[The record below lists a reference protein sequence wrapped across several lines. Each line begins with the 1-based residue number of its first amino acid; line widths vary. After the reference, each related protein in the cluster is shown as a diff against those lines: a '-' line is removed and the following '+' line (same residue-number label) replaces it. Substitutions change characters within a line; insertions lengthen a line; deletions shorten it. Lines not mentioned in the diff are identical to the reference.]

1 MSLKIDLKAGEKFIV
16 NGAVMVAGK
25 SGASLIL
32 QNQATFLRAK
42 DIMQENE
49 ADTPAKRIYFVIM
62 LMYIDPE
69 GHDQYYSRFAGLVDE
84 YLANTTLAEVRRALM
99 GILQQANMKRF
110 YQALKL
116 CKSLIQ
122 FEAKL
127 LNVPAA
133 AASRLVS
140 VEKVA
145 EKERRR

>member
-49 ADTPAKRIYFVIM
+49 ANTPAKRIYFVIM

-69 GHDQYYSRFAGLVDE
+69 SHDQYYSRFAGLVDE

-127 LNVPAA
+127 LSVPATG
-133 AASRLVS
+133 SRLPNVEKS
-140 VEKVA
+140 VEK
-145 EKERRR
+145 EKRR

>member
-32 QNQATFLRAK
+32 QNQATFMRAK
-42 DIMQENE
+42 DIMQEHE
-49 ADTPAKRIYFVIM
+49 ANTPAKRIYFVIM

-69 GHDQYYSRFAGLVDE
+69 GHDGYYSRFAGLIDD
-84 YLANTTLAEVRRALM
+84 YLANTSLAEVRRALM
-99 GILQQANMKRF
+99 GILQQVNMKRF

-122 FEAKL
+122 FESKL
-127 LNVPAA
+127 LEVAPGGPK
-133 AASRLVS
+133 SGS
-140 VEKVA
+140 EKGA
-145 EKERRR
+145 EKEKRR

>member
-42 DIMQENE
+42 DIMQEHE
-49 ADTPAKRIYFVIM
+49 ANTPGKRIYFVIM

-69 GHDQYYSRFAGLVDE
+69 AHDEYYSKFAGLIDD
-84 YLANTTLAEVRRALM
+84 YLANTSLAETRRALM
-99 GILQQANMKRF
+99 GILQQVNMKRF

-122 FEAKL
+122 FETKL
-127 LNVPAA
+127 LETTGGGTKSSNEKV
-133 AASRLVS
+133 
-140 VEKVA
+140 VEK
-145 EKERRR
+145 EKRR

>member
-42 DIMQENE
+42 DIMQEHE
-49 ADTPAKRIYFVIM
+49 ANTPGKRIYFVIM

-69 GHDQYYSRFAGLVDE
+69 AHDDYYSKFAGLIDD
-84 YLANTTLAEVRRALM
+84 YLANTSLAEVRRALM
-99 GILQQANMKRF
+99 GILQQVNMKRF

-122 FEAKL
+122 FESKL
-127 LNVPAA
+127 LEVADAGAKGGGNE
-133 AASRLVS
+133 R
-140 VEKVA
+140 VA
-145 EKERRR
+145 EKEKRR

>member
-49 ADTPAKRIYFVIM
+49 ANTPAKRIYFVIM

-69 GHDQYYSRFAGLVDE
+69 GHDEYYGKFAGLIDD
-84 YLANTTLAEVRRALM
+84 YLASTTLAEVRRALM
-99 GILQQANMKRF
+99 GILQQVNTKRF

-116 CKSLIQ
+116 CRSLIQ

-127 LNVPAA
+127 LAVAPAGA
-133 AASRLVS
+133 KSAGGDKSG
-140 VEKVA
+140 
-145 EKERRR
+145 EKEKRR

>member
-32 QNQATFLRAK
+32 QNQATFMRAK
-42 DIMQENE
+42 DIMQEHE
-49 ADTPAKRIYFVIM
+49 ANTPAKRIYFVIM

-69 GHDQYYSRFAGLVDE
+69 GHDDYYARFAGLIDD
-84 YLANTTLAEVRRALM
+84 YLANTSLAEVRRALM
-99 GILQQANMKRF
+99 GILQQVNMKRF

-122 FEAKL
+122 FESKL
-127 LNVPAA
+127 LEVAPGGSKAGGD
-133 AASRLVS
+133 RG
-140 VEKVA
+140 A
-145 EKERRR
+145 EKEKRR

>member
-42 DIMQENE
+42 DIMQEHE
-49 ADTPAKRIYFVIM
+49 ANTPGKRIYFVIM

-69 GHDQYYSRFAGLVDE
+69 AHDDYYSKFAGLIDD
-84 YLANTTLAEVRRALM
+84 YLANTSLAEVRRALM
-99 GILQQANMKRF
+99 GILQQVNMKRF

-127 LNVPAA
+127 L
-133 AASRLVS
+133 
-140 VEKVA
+140 EVA
-145 EKERRR
+145 ETGSKSSGDKTADKEKRR

>member
-32 QNQATFLRAK
+32 QNQATFMRAK
-42 DIMQENE
+42 DIMQEHE
-49 ADTPAKRIYFVIM
+49 ANTPAKRIYFVIM

-69 GHDQYYSRFAGLVDE
+69 GHDDYYSRFAGLIDD
-84 YLANTTLAEVRRALM
+84 YLANTSLAEVRRALM
-99 GILQQANMKRF
+99 GILQQVNMKRF

-122 FEAKL
+122 FESKL
-127 LNVPAA
+127 LEVAPGG
-133 AASRLVS
+133 SKS
-140 VEKVA
+140 GSEKGA
-145 EKERRR
+145 EKEKRR

>member
-49 ADTPAKRIYFVIM
+49 ANTPAKRIYFVIM

-69 GHDQYYSRFAGLVDE
+69 GHDEYYGKFAGLIDD
-84 YLANTTLAEVRRALM
+84 YLASTTLAEVRRALM
-99 GILQQANMKRF
+99 GILQQVNTKRF

-116 CKSLIQ
+116 CRSLIQ

-127 LNVPAA
+127 LAVAPAGA
-133 AASRLVS
+133 KSASGDKS
-140 VEKVA
+140 G
-145 EKERRR
+145 EKEKRR

>member
-32 QNQATFLRAK
+32 QNQATFMRAK
-42 DIMQENE
+42 DIMQEHE
-49 ADTPAKRIYFVIM
+49 ANTPAKRIYFVIM

-69 GHDQYYSRFAGLVDE
+69 GHDDYYARFAGLIDD
-84 YLANTTLAEVRRALM
+84 YLANTSLAEVRRALM
-99 GILQQANMKRF
+99 GILQQVNMKRF

-122 FEAKL
+122 FESKL
-127 LNVPAA
+127 LEVAPGGTKAA
-133 AASRLVS
+133 GERG
-140 VEKVA
+140 A
-145 EKERRR
+145 EKEKRR

>member
-42 DIMQENE
+42 DIMQEGE
-49 ADTPAKRIYFVIM
+49 ANTPAKRIYFVIM

-69 GHDQYYSRFAGLVDE
+69 SHDQYYSRFAGLIDE
-84 YLANTTLAEVRRALM
+84 YLASTSLAEVRRALM
-99 GILQQANMKRF
+99 GILQEVNMKRF

-122 FEAKL
+122 FEGKL
-127 LNVPAA
+127 LAVATSGA
-133 AASRLVS
+133 KAGS
-140 VEKVA
+140 EKSTDK
-145 EKERRR
+145 EKRR

>member
-1 MSLKIDLKAGEKFIV
+1 MSLKIDLKSGEKFIV

-49 ADTPAKRIYFVIM
+49 ANTPAKRIYFVIM

-69 GHDQYYSRFAGLVDE
+69 SHDQYYSRFAGLVDE

-127 LNVPAA
+127 LSVPATS
-133 AASRLVS
+133 SRPAG

>member
-42 DIMQENE
+42 DIMQEHE
-49 ADTPAKRIYFVIM
+49 ANTPGKRIYFVIM

-69 GHDQYYSRFAGLVDE
+69 AHDDYYSKFAGLIDDH
-84 YLANTTLAEVRRALM
+84 LANTSLAEVRRALM
-99 GILQQANMKRF
+99 GILQQVNMKRF

-122 FEAKL
+122 FESKL
-127 LNVPAA
+127 LEVAEPGAKGGGNE
-133 AASRLVS
+133 R
-140 VEKVA
+140 VA
-145 EKERRR
+145 EKEKRR

>member
-42 DIMQENE
+42 DIMQETE
-49 ADTPAKRIYFVIM
+49 ANTPAKRIYFVIM

-69 GHDQYYSRFAGLVDE
+69 SHDQYYSRFAGLVDE

-127 LNVPAA
+127 LSVPATS
-133 AASRLVS
+133 SRPAG

>member
-42 DIMQENE
+42 DIMQEHE
-49 ADTPAKRIYFVIM
+49 ANTPGKRIYFVIM

-69 GHDQYYSRFAGLVDE
+69 SHDDYYSKFAGLIDD
-84 YLANTTLAEVRRALM
+84 YLANTSLAEVRRALM
-99 GILQQANMKRF
+99 GILQQVNMKRF

-122 FEAKL
+122 FETKL
-127 LNVPAA
+127 LEVAETGAKGGGNE
-133 AASRLVS
+133 R
-140 VEKVA
+140 VA
-145 EKERRR
+145 EKEKRR

>member
-49 ADTPAKRIYFVIM
+49 ANTPAKRIYFVIM

-69 GHDQYYSRFAGLVDE
+69 GHDEYYGKFAGLIDD
-84 YLANTTLAEVRRALM
+84 YLASTTLAEVRRALM
-99 GILQQANMKRF
+99 GILQQVNTKRF

-116 CKSLIQ
+116 CRSLIQ

-127 LNVPAA
+127 LAVAPAGA
-133 AASRLVS
+133 NAGD
-140 VEKVA
+140 KGG
-145 EKERRR
+145 EKEKRR

>member
-42 DIMQENE
+42 DIMQEQE

-69 GHDQYYSRFAGLVDE
+69 GHDQYYSRFASLIDE
-84 YLANTTLAEVRRALM
+84 YLASTSLGEVRRALM
-99 GILQQANMKRF
+99 GILQQVNMKRF
-110 YQALKL
+110 YQSLKL
-116 CKSLIQ
+116 CRSLIQ
-122 FEAKL
+122 FETKL
-127 LNVPAA
+127 LDVAG
-133 AASRLVS
+133 ASKMAGGERQADK
-140 VEKVA
+140 EK
-145 EKERRR
+145 RR

>member
-1 MSLKIDLKAGEKFIV
+1 MSLKIDHKAGEKFIV

-42 DIMQENE
+42 DIMQEHE
-49 ADTPAKRIYFVIM
+49 ANTPGKRIYFVIM

-69 GHDQYYSRFAGLVDE
+69 AHDDYYSKFAGLIDD
-84 YLANTTLAEVRRALM
+84 YLANTSLAEVRRALM
-99 GILQQANMKRF
+99 GILQQVNMKRF

-122 FEAKL
+122 FESKL
-127 LNVPAA
+127 LE
-133 AASRLVS
+133 VS
-140 VEKVA
+140 ETGAKGSGNERVS
-145 EKERRR
+145 EKEKRR

>member
-42 DIMQENE
+42 DIMQETE
-49 ADTPAKRIYFVIM
+49 ANSPAKRIYFVIM

-69 GHDQYYSRFAGLVDE
+69 GHDQYYSRFAGLIDD
-84 YLANTTLAEVRRALM
+84 YLASTTLAEVRRALM
-99 GILQQANMKRF
+99 GILQQVNMKRF

-122 FEAKL
+122 FEGKL
-127 LNVPAA
+127 LDVATATARSAA
-133 AASRLVS
+133 AERS
-140 VEKVA
+140 VDKEK
-145 EKERRR
+145 RR

>member
-42 DIMQENE
+42 DIMQETE
-49 ADTPAKRIYFVIM
+49 ANTPAKRIYFVIM

-69 GHDQYYSRFAGLVDE
+69 GHDEYYSRFAGLIDE
-84 YLANTTLAEVRRALM
+84 YLASTALAEVRRALM
-99 GILQQANMKRF
+99 GILQQVNMKRF

-122 FEAKL
+122 FEGKL
-127 LNVPAA
+127 LAV
-133 AASRLVS
+133 ASGTKAVGN
-140 VEKVA
+140 EKSA
-145 EKERRR
+145 EKEKRR

>member
-42 DIMQENE
+42 DIMQETE

-69 GHDQYYSRFAGLVDE
+69 SHDQYYSRFAGLVDE
-84 YLANTTLAEVRRALM
+84 YLASTTLAEVRRALM

-122 FEAKL
+122 FETKL
-127 LNVPAA
+127 LGVPATGA
-133 AASRLVS
+133 KPAG
-140 VEKVA
+140 EKNV

>member
-42 DIMQENE
+42 DIMQEHE
-49 ADTPAKRIYFVIM
+49 ANTPAKRIYFVIM

-69 GHDQYYSRFAGLVDE
+69 GHDEYYSKFAGLIDD
-84 YLANTTLAEVRRALM
+84 YLANTSLAEVRRALM
-99 GILQQANMKRF
+99 GILQQVNMKRF

-127 LNVPAA
+127 LEVAA
-133 AASRLVS
+133 APTRGTGADRVADK
-140 VEKVA
+140 EK
-145 EKERRR
+145 RR

>member
-1 MSLKIDLKAGEKFIV
+1 
-16 NGAVMVAGK
+16 MVAGK

-49 ADTPAKRIYFVIM
+49 ANTPAKRIYFVIM

-69 GHDQYYSRFAGLVDE
+69 GHDDYYSRFAGLIDE
-84 YLANTTLAEVRRALM
+84 YLASTTLAEVRRALM
-99 GILQQANMKRF
+99 GILQQVNQKRF

-127 LNVPAA
+127 LAVV
-133 AASRLVS
+133 ASGSKAVGKR
-140 VEKVA
+140 
-145 EKERRR
+145 